1 MLVLL
6 PAIRSDLIV
15 RQRVRQYIRSTAA
28 THEPE
33 AMARAKSE
41 TLTIRT
47 TPEIKELLR
56 LAAERE
62 HRSVASM
69 VEILVLQY
77 AKQTKL
83 ALPGAESAA

>member
-1 MLVLL
+1 M
-6 PAIRSDLIV
+6 
-15 RQRVRQYIRSTAA
+15 RQYICSTVEEAA
-28 THEPE
+28 
-33 AMARAKSE
+33 AMARAKSV

-69 VEILVLQY
+69 VEVLVLQC
-77 AKQTKL
+77 AGQ
-83 ALPGAESAA
+83 ANLPITGPGSAA